1 MWAYLGL
8 MKSCA
13 CTEFGSIQE
22 PWPFGGIF
30 SGAMC
35 LYFSVGCC
43 YTYIFWE
50 VSMYVFDGEMGF
62 SPSKKYKY
70 IFSYMNS
77 DMCVD
82 IRTTYCEYSCRHKEN
97 KMSET

>member
-1 MWAYLGL
+1 
-8 MKSCA
+8 
-13 CTEFGSIQE
+13 
-22 PWPFGGIF
+22 
-30 SGAMC
+30 
-35 LYFSVGCC
+35 
-43 YTYIFWE
+43 
-50 VSMYVFDGEMGF
+50 MYVFDGEMGF

-82 IRTTYCEYSCRHKEN
+82 ICSTYCEYSCRHKEN